1 MEIMTDQKLVVI
13 MVGLPARRKTF
24 LSLRLQRYLE
34 WQGFRVR
41 IFNVGAYRR
50 ETLGHGSS
58 RSGFFN
64 PRVKTFAKEREAIA
78 KRCFGDLAGWLRE
91 NGDIVIYD
99 ATNVTS
105 ARRAYLKDECARNGF
120 DYIFVEN
127 ICDNPEVLGNIVD
140 SKINTSADYRD
151 EDPLTARE
159 DFRRRIEHYRSVYE
173 TVDEGSPY
181 IKIFNFGEKVEKN
194 FGPSSLFE
202 EIAEF
207 LGNVNLIEKDI
218 YITRH
223 GETLFNLEDRIGG
236 DSVLTANGAG
246 YARRLRDFFKG
257 TDLVVFTS
265 GKRRTIETALYFDCE
280 KAALPELNEI
290 DSGVCDGMTYAEIA
304 SKHPEIDTAR
314 GADKFNFRY
323 PRGESYRDLVQR
335 VKKAVVKIESRRKD
349 VLVIAHRA
357 VNRCLLSYF
366 IPTPLER
373 VPYIEMPLDR
383 VIRIY
388 RKKALYGHEILEV

>member
-1 MEIMTDQKLVVI
+1 MEIMIDRKLVII

-34 WQGFRVR
+34 WQGVRVR

-50 ETLGHGSS
+50 EALGLGSS

-64 PRVKTFAKEREAIA
+64 PRVKAFAKEREAIA
-78 KRCFGDLAGWLRE
+78 KRCFADLAGWLKE
-91 NGDIVIYD
+91 GGEIVIYD

-105 ARRAYLKDECARNGF
+105 ARRDYLKDECVRNGF
-120 DYIFVEN
+120 DYLFVEN
-127 ICDNPEVLGNIVD
+127 ICDNPEILGDIVD
-140 SKINTSADYRD
+140 SKITTSADYRE
-151 EDPLTARE
+151 EDPVIARE

-173 TVDEGSPY
+173 TVDRGSPY

-194 FGPSSLFE
+194 FGPSALFE

-207 LGNVNLIEKDI
+207 LGNINLTEKNI
-218 YITRH
+218 FITRH

-236 DSVLTANGAG
+236 DSVLTAKGAD
-246 YARRLRDFFKG
+246 YARRLGDFFRG
-257 TDLVVFTS
+257 MDIAVFTS
-265 GKRRTIETALYFDCE
+265 EKKRTMETALCIDGS
-280 KAALPELNEI
+280 KTALPELNEI
-290 DSGVCDGMTYAEIA
+290 SSGVCDSMTYGEIA
-304 SKHPEIDTAR
+304 SKYPDIDRGR
-314 GADKFNFRY
+314 GADKLNFRY
-323 PRGESYRDLVQR
+323 PQGESYLDLIQR

-357 VNRCLLSYF
+357 VNRCLFSYF
-366 IPTPLER
+366 VPTPLEQ

-383 VIRIY
+383 VLRIY
-388 RKKALYGHEILEV
+388 RRKALYGHESMEV